1 MKVLIV
7 DDHPVTRDGLRSA
20 LSTSDEVEIV
30 GEAASGEEAVRL
42 VKDLTP
48 EVVFMDVRLPGI
60 TGIEATKQLLSFA
73 PETKV
78 ILFTVEESRAALG
91 DAMRAGVSG
100 YLLKDVSAA
109 ELIQAGKLALE
120 GKAVIHP
127 TLTRA
132 FIEEAQYVDTRPDTP
147 LSRRESEIL
156 QMVAYGA
163 TTKEVAHKLGISP
176 HTVKTHLERIFE
188 KLGANDR
195 AQAVAIALRKG
206 LVD

>member
-1 MKVLIV
+1 MRVMIV

-20 LSTSDEVEIV
+20 LMSSGEVEIV
-30 GEAASGEEAVRL
+30 GEAASGEQAVHA
-42 VKDLTP
+42 VKEVAP
-48 EVVFMDVRLPGI
+48 EVIFMDVRLPGI
-60 TGIEATKQLLSFA
+60 SGIEATRQIMAIA

-78 ILFTVEESRAALG
+78 ILFTIEESRAALA

-100 YLLKDVSAA
+100 YLLKDVSAD
-109 ELIQAGKLALE
+109 ELVQAAKLAME

-132 FIEEAQYVDTRPDTP
+132 FIEEAQYVDHRTDTP
-147 LSRRESEIL
+147 LSRRESQIL
-156 QMVAYGA
+156 QKVAYGA
-163 TTKEVAHKLGISP
+163 TTKEVAHDLGISP